1 MIVVYLCMIAML
13 VFIIDNYVRMI
24 ANSVGMIAI

>member
-13 VFIIDNYVRMI
+13 VSIIDNYVRMI